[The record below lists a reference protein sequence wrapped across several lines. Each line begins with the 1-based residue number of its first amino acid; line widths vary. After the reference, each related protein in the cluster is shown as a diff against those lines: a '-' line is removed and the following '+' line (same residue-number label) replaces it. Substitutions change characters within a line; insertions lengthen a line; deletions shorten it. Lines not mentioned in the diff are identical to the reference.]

1 MFCDVSSHV
10 DFLAF
15 QCSRK
20 ANFWKVSFMYS
31 TRSKLFGAMMLS
43 TVATLMAFYTFLTAV
58 KFSGSQVSLLWLPYP
73 LYVWYFTYCIV
84 LIRLVSKVTLVNTQT
99 SKANDSWMSLNYHQS
114 RLDWKANC
122 IIAALAWTATVQ
134 KYYPFWVK
142 QPSLLSFFLS
152 AGAFAS
158 NLLHGS
164 RVSHPV
170 HKPGKRKLSSVQKKF
185 YKICFEALVSK
196 LSCSEIVHFFPRHS
210 ILSVFNLGKKAK
222 MTFASIFSKFTETQ
236 QN

>member
-10 DFLAF
+10 DLLAS

-122 IIAALAWTATVQ
+122 IIAALAWTATMKKKLSVLIKATQ
-134 KYYPFWVK
+134 FTFFQLVHSYPISCTALGFLIQFTNLVK
-142 QPSLLSFFLS
+142 GNFRLYRRNFIKFVLKLLF
-152 AGAFAS
+152 
-158 NLLHGS
+158 
-164 RVSHPV
+164 
-170 HKPGKRKLSSVQKKF
+170 LSSVVQK
-185 YKICFEALVSK
+185 S
-196 LSCSEIVHFFPRHS
+196 
-210 ILSVFNLGKKAK
+210 
-222 MTFASIFSKFTETQ
+222 SIFSPDILFCLFSTWAKKQRWRLLPFFQ
-236 QN
+236 SSLKPNKIR